1 MSQIVSEQFNQSL
14 RSSPSGQ
21 RKSGTMFDE
30 IYGAL
35 ETSENP
41 LDRVIQ
47 MIAEFHGVWTGGS
60 QELFQFSSFLA
71 SLTNSPELK
80 QMSNKIGNAACQAN
94 DIASQLPPSKVGRQ
108 NNEFAAIM
116 PAPLLREFVNFAH
129 NIHPALN
136 IYFQLHNGNFPYFQ
150 QISEEVGRFAHIT
163 MRATEIAPLL
173 WPKMGGVS
181 CLSTNSRMDA
191 NTLLK
196 MFPSMFYQMDNASN
210 LLNSLYLR
218 SMRPENNMSLLQP
231 DYGQDKTLT
240 PEEFKKKKTDFKKRS
255 TDTIAEAEE
264 LLASPD
270 ASSDQIEAM
279 EAKLKSL
286 NAEAKELAEEGKEV
300 AKSQK
305 TASKSK
311 PKAHGHNYA
320 MDVFGAKRRVDAVPG
335 SAAVV
340 MEKSG
345 DSLRLINKFFPTRQI
360 GRYKTEEFEISLNH
374 GPNGEPMTFITDSRG
389 RLMNNTTSSNSIDDP
404 TNERVITSQ
413 EEFKDEKR

>member
-47 MIAEFHGVWTGGS
+47 MIAEFHGAWTGGS

-80 QMSNKIGNAACQAN
+80 QLSSKVGNAACQAN
-94 DIASQLPPSKVGRQ
+94 DIAAQLPPSKVGRQ

-136 IYFQLHNGNFPYFQ
+136 MYFQLHEGNFPYFK
-150 QISEEVGRFAHIT
+150 QISEEVGRFAHIS
-163 MRATEIAPLL
+163 MRPTEIDPMS
-173 WPKMGGVS
+173 WPKMNGVN
-181 CLSTNSRMDA
+181 CLNTNSRMDS
-191 NTLLK
+191 NTLQK
-196 MFPSMFYQMDNASN
+196 MFPSTFFQMDNASN
-210 LLNSLYLR
+210 LLNSMFLR
-218 SMRPENNMSLLQP
+218 NLRPDNNMSCLHPTYSKEQP
-231 DYGQDKTLT
+231 
-240 PEEFKKKKTDFKKRS
+240 
-255 TDTIAEAEE
+255 
-264 LLASPD
+264 
-270 ASSDQIEAM
+270 
-279 EAKLKSL
+279 
-286 NAEAKELAEEGKEV
+286 V
-300 AKSQK
+300 
-305 TASKSK
+305 
-311 PKAHGHNYA
+311 AHGHNHC
-320 MDVFGAKRRVDAVPG
+320 MDVFGAKRRTDAVPG

-345 DSLRLINKFFPTRQI
+345 DSLRLVNKFFPVRQI
-360 GRYKTEEFEISLNH
+360 GKYETETFNVSLNH
-374 GPNGEPMTFITDSRG
+374 GPNGEPITFITDSRG
-389 RLMNNTTSSNSIDDP
+389 RLMNNSPESNTIDDP

-413 EEFKDEKR
+413 DEYKDETR

>member
-1 MSQIVSEQFNQSL
+1 MSQVVSEQFNQSL

-41 LDRVIQ
+41 LDRAIQ

-71 SLTNSPELK
+71 SLTNAPELK

-136 IYFQLHNGNFPYFQ
+136 IYYQLHNGNFPYFQ

-196 MFPSMFYQMDNASN
+196 MFPSTFYQMDNASN

-231 DYGQDKTLT
+231 DYGKNEDNQKDEKKEQKPDEAEAMNESQGEGDSDMSADIAEL
-240 PEEFKKKKTDFKKRS
+240 ERIRKSFKEMGDNRRARIAKEKKT
-255 TDTIAEAEE
+255 A
-264 LLASPD
+264 
-270 ASSDQIEAM
+270 
-279 EAKLKSL
+279 
-286 NAEAKELAEEGKEV
+286 G
-300 AKSQK
+300 
-305 TASKSK
+305 
-311 PKAHGHNYA
+311 PKAHGHNFA

-335 SAAVV
+335 SAAIV

-345 DSLRLINKFFPTRQI
+345 DLLRLINKFFPVRQI
-360 GRYKTEEFEISLNH
+360 GRYKTEAFEISLNH
-374 GPNGEPMTFITDSRG
+374 GPNGEPVTFITDNRG
-389 RLMNNTTSSNSIDDP
+389 RLMNNTSSGNSIDDP

>member
-1 MSQIVSEQFNQSL
+1 MSQVVSEQFNQSL

-35 ETSENP
+35 ETSEKP

-71 SLTNSPELK
+71 SLTNAPELK

-136 IYFQLHNGNFPYFQ
+136 IYYQLHNGNFPYFQ

-196 MFPSMFYQMDNASN
+196 MFPSTFYQMDNASN

-240 PEEFKKKKTDFKKRS
+240 PEEFKKKTEDFDKRS
-255 TDTIAEAEE
+255 DNASKEAQAI
-264 LLASPD
+264 LASPN
-270 ASSDQIEAM
+270 ASPDQVKAM
-279 EAKLKSL
+279 EAKLERL
-286 NAEAKELAEEGKEV
+286 NAEGKELLKEGKEIV
-300 AKSQK
+300 KSQ
-305 TASKSK
+305 KSK

-345 DSLRLINKFFPTRQI
+345 DSLRLINKFFPVRQI
-360 GRYKTEEFEISLNH
+360 GRYKTEAFEISLNH
-374 GPNGEPMTFITDSRG
+374 GPNGEPVTFITDSRG
-389 RLMNNTTSSNSIDDP
+389 RLMNNTSSGNSIDDP

>member
-21 RKSGTMFDE
+21 RKAGTMFDE

-136 IYFQLHNGNFPYFQ
+136 IYYQLHNGNFPYFQ

-196 MFPSMFYQMDNASN
+196 MFPSTFYQMDNASN

-240 PEEFKKKKTDFKKRS
+240 PEEFKKKTEDFDKRS
-255 TDTIAEAEE
+255 DNASKEAQAI
-264 LLASPD
+264 LASPN
-270 ASSDQIEAM
+270 ASPDQVKAM
-279 EAKLKSL
+279 EAKLERL
-286 NAEAKELAEEGKEV
+286 NAEGKELLKEGKEIV
-300 AKSQK
+300 KSQ
-305 TASKSK
+305 KSK

-345 DSLRLINKFFPTRQI
+345 DSLRLINKFFPVRQV
-360 GRYKTEEFEISLNH
+360 GRYKTEAFEISLNH
-374 GPNGEPMTFITDSRG
+374 GPNGEPVTFITDNRG
-389 RLMNNTTSSNSIDDP
+389 RLMNNTSSGNSIDDP

-413 EEFKDEKR
+413 EEFRDEKR